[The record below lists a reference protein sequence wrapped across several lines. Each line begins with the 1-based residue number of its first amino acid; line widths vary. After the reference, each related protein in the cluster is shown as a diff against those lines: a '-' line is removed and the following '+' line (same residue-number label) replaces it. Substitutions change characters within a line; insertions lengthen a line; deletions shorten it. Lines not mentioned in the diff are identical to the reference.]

1 MKSKAGVFSILE
13 CDIENEVIAF
23 VRIYSPG
30 IRMRVGWEK
39 WMELEKRRE
48 VHMSALY
55 HWHFCCVLHSVPSGE
70 RAL

>member
-39 WMELEKRRE
+39 WM
-48 VHMSALY
+48 
-55 HWHFCCVLHSVPSGE
+55 
-70 RAL
+70 